1 MYNDDAGLGGAIDDA
16 VLASRCVGSWPAQL
30 KALQE
35 AEPRML
41 EQEELELRGKAKGL
55 GFGVAAL
62 LFASAGRLLS
72 LDLSDAGL
80 GSTEIAAVA
89 GALKALGS
97 HSRLQTLKLNK
108 NTVGPS
114 GARALAKLVR
124 GSECSLTS
132 LELSSCDLCDSG
144 RDTLGLEEL
153 AEAFGVMNGVLTN
166 LDIGYSSIGN
176 EGATALASALRVN
189 GVLTK
194 LSLFGNGIGD
204 EGAKAIG
211 GRGQP

>member
-41 EQEELELRGKAKGL
+41 EQEELELSGKAKGL

-97 HSRLQTLKLNK
+97 RSRLWALKLNK
-108 NTVGPS
+108 NMVGPS

-144 RDTLGLEEL
+144 RDTLGLKEL
-153 AEAFGVMNGVLTN
+153 AEALG
-166 LDIGYSSIGN
+166 
-176 EGATALASALRVN
+176 VN
-189 GVLTK
+189 GVLKT
-194 LSLFGNGIGD
+194 LYLNGNDIGD
-204 EGAKAIG
+204 EGAKALASALPDRVPTG
-211 GRGQP
+211 PKRKLLSE

>member
-41 EQEELELRGKAKGL
+41 EQEELELTRKAKGL

-80 GSTEIAAVA
+80 GSTKIAAVA
-89 GALKALGS
+89 GRPERRSCAS
-97 HSRLQTLKLNK
+97 E
-108 NTVGPS
+108 
-114 GARALAKLVR
+114 ARARKRMLAHFSR
-124 GSECSLTS
+124 
-132 LELSSCDLCDSG
+132 
-144 RDTLGLEEL
+144 
-153 AEAFGVMNGVLTN
+153 A
-166 LDIGYSSIGN
+166 
-176 EGATALASALRVN
+176 
-189 GVLTK
+189 
-194 LSLFGNGIGD
+194 
-204 EGAKAIG
+204 
-211 GRGQP
+211 Q